1 MISFSIQ
8 FEYQTQK
15 IAEFQLCYF
24 CVDKLTYLVNIIDKG
39 GEKMPDLV
47 KMLTDGGVTIAIIAF
62 FMYRDIKFM
71 NTLQAT
77 LTSLVDAVNELKK
90 LGGSDDG
97 K

>member
-1 MISFSIQ
+1 
-8 FEYQTQK
+8 
-15 IAEFQLCYF
+15 
-24 CVDKLTYLVNIIDKG
+24 
-39 GEKMPDLV
+39 MPDLV